1 MGPIS
6 QIEILLR
13 NRYAYIVAEKGG
25 HMGSI
30 FAIPIFLAL
39 SHLSRYRK
47 RAFGILN
54 EVKTVI
60 FLGIAM
66 IPLLKN
72 MPNFQF
78 GLRLKL
84 FLSVRFQSVLRGVI
98 MVKCLI

>member
-1 MGPIS
+1 
-6 QIEILLR
+6 
-13 NRYAYIVAEKGG
+13 
-25 HMGSI
+25 MGSI
-30 FAIPIFLAL
+30 FAIPTFLAL